1 MPYLSYVCSCAEHA
15 EELKS
20 WSRRVLVLVQGAMK
34 AVHMKAAK
42 PLKMDAVCFRNI
54 PIAPAVADLAPC
66 FSLCRPIDV
75 CRNSVDPRGQ
85 GL

>member
-1 MPYLSYVCSCAEHA
+1 MPYLSYVCSCAEHT

-20 WSRRVLVLVQGAMK
+20 WSSRVLVLVQGAMK
-34 AVHMKAAK
+34 SVPTKAAK
-42 PLKMDAVCFRNI
+42 PLCFRNI
-54 PIAPAVADLAPC
+54 PNAPAVADLAPC